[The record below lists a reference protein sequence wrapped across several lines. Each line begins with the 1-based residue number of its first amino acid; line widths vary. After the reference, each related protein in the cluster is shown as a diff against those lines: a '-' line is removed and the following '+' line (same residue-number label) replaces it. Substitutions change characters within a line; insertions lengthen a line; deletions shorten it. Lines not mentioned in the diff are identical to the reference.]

1 MLDKTER
8 IDETLNPKWHDHC
21 YRGDIPMTYYENRD
35 ALVLRIYDWDYF
47 GGDDVMGQVYIP
59 LQDITSYGT
68 EAWYPVS
75 ANPEKSHSRRGRER
89 WKGHLK
95 VWAKLSGL
103 AEPQAPAAPA
113 VQPVGGK
120 SLDSNELRA
129 LATILGIAGQLSS
142 EGVCMHELMCHH
154 ARCWLM
160 LICRLN
166 VSRYHHQRAQGCC
179 RRWSVGGQVDN
190 LQRHSAGAAF
200 INGASR

>member
-21 YRGDIPMTYYENRD
+21 YRGDIPKAYYENRD

-68 EAWYPVS
+68 EAWYPVYPSGCLAVCLSVCLRFLSISFPVSCSSWQHADGMHIMQVS

-103 AEPQAPAAPA
+103 GELQAPAAPA
-113 VQPVGGK
+113 VQPVVGK

-142 EGVCMHELMCHH
+142 EGVCMHELICYH
-154 ARCWLM
+154 ARC
-160 LICRLN
+160 
-166 VSRYHHQRAQGCC
+166 
-179 RRWSVGGQVDN
+179 
-190 LQRHSAGAAF
+190 
-200 INGASR
+200 